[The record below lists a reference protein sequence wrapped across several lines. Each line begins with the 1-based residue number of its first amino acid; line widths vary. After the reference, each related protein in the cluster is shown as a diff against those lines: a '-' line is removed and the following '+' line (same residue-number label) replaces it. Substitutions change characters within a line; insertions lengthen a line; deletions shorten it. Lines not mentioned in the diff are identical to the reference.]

1 MPTHSQVAAD
11 LLRAAATFF
20 RNVAKTNAELKEQM
34 ETNAETYDII
44 AGLVVS
50 DPEGELDLGE
60 DQPAANDEK

>member
-1 MPTHSQVAAD
+1 MPTHAQVAAE

-20 RNVAKTNAELKEQM
+20 RNVADTNADLKEQM
-34 ETNAETYDII
+34 ETNADTYDVI

-50 DPEGELDLGE
+50 EPEGELVLGE